1 MVEILDLKKWPM
13 YVKLSLFLDV
23 MLCYASTRSN
33 LNILSIGIIASYN
46 FKLDVPSG
54 VPTNGYYVES
64 KNLKTQDYLNRIC
77 EWTSANK
84 MELNKTKSHA
94 MIFNFT

>member
-1 MVEILDLKKWPM
+1 M

-33 LNILSIGIIASYN
+33 LNILSIGNIASYN
-46 FKLDVPSG
+46 FKLHVPSDVPA
-54 VPTNGYYVES
+54 NEYYVGS

-84 MELNKTKSHA
+84 MQLNKKKIQA
-94 MIFNFT
+94 MFFFS